1 MWEVSIDHKSALN
14 NNKQVTYQ
22 MKIMTDKMLWFSFLQ
37 SSDLAHKVYVSVLY
51 MLKVERLE
59 GYTEVFGFEKA
70 LDAIELLG
78 NGTVMDVHW
87 ENILSAL
94 TGLNQSNSL
103 YPLQPL

>member
-1 MWEVSIDHKSALN
+1 
-14 NNKQVTYQ
+14 
-22 MKIMTDKMLWFSFLQ
+22 MLWFSFLQ
-37 SSDLAHKVYVSVLY
+37 SNDLDHKVHVRVLH
-51 MLKVERLE
+51 MPKVENWE
-59 GYTEVFGFEKA
+59 DFTEAFYFEKA

-78 NGTVMDVHW
+78 NGTVMDVYW